1 MGGQFVTPVSEAAS
15 LAVIK
20 SYYNSVDSL
29 MAYEQVRH
37 NWHHLREAAEVVPF
51 AQKLLLEKG

>member
-1 MGGQFVTPVSEAAS
+1 MTPVAEAAS

-20 SYYNSVDSL
+20 SYYNSIDSL